1 MVICREHFNRKY
13 GRCFEVAPRA
23 DGYCERHHFEAFKR
37 EIRRRRLCGL
47 CRDCGRERVDRW
59 AGEARC
65 PYCRWRRNQKRQGK
79 AAPKREARHDA
90 RRRREFDRRNL
101 GSIPYPAALLSLPM
115 GGKRREF
122 VMYYVFDGNGERAAL
137 SAGYGAESAKHG
149 GRAAAVR
156 ACKLLRDP
164 TIRAAIEGQRR
175 IFETEAPTRHIVR
188 GDDGRFIPT
197 KYAAPGFNTYQVP
210 LVRSFS

>member
-1 MVICREHFNRKY
+1 MAICREHFNREY
-13 GRCFEVAPRA
+13 GRCFEVATRA
-23 DGYCERHHFEAFKR
+23 DRYCERHHFEAFKR
-37 EIRRRRLCGL
+37 EIRRRRLCGV

-65 PYCRWRRNQKRQGK
+65 PYCRWRRNQKRQGR
-79 AAPKREARHDA
+79 ATPKREARHDA

-115 GGKRREF
+115 GSKRLDF
-122 VMYYVFDGNGERAAL
+122 VMHYAWSGNGERSAL
-137 SAGYGAESAKHG
+137 AVGYGPESAKRG

-164 TIRAAIEGQRR
+164 VIRAALADQRR
-175 IFETEAPTRHIVR
+175 IIETEAPTRTIAR
-188 GDDGRFIPT
+188 DWGTGRFMPRSLCPCPVET
-197 KYAAPGFNTYQVP
+197 VP
-210 LVRSFS
+210 LVRR